1 MQNYQLEK
9 PLEWR
14 VKVLEHGLSQLGQG
28 VILLTNQ
35 GKVMFLTEFA
45 KSIVLKKDGLTL
57 QNDVLTAVIAQDNER
72 LQNML
77 SLTVSDTS
85 PDIVYNNFYIH
96 RKENLK
102 PYLLFISKFHFNL
115 DSEKNGEGILIIIK
129 DTHAN
134 TFYWLERLKS
144 KYRLTNREA
153 NFAVLLTEGRNVKEI
168 SAVMNIVE
176 ETARQYLKNCFKKM
190 EVQKQHELVSLA
202 LAQEKD
208 KINTFEFISIDS

>member
-1 MQNYQLEK
+1 MQNYQPEKQLEQ
-9 PLEWR
+9 R

-28 VILLTNQ
+28 VMLLSNQ
-35 GKVMFLTEFA
+35 GKVMFLTEVA
-45 KSIVLKKDGLTL
+45 KSIVLKNDGLTL
-57 QNDVLTAVIAQDNER
+57 QDDVLSAVLAQDNER

-77 SLTVSDTS
+77 SLTVAATS

-102 PYLLFISKFHFNL
+102 PYLLFISKIQFDVDAESN
-115 DSEKNGEGILIIIK
+115 DEGVLIIIK

-134 TFYWLERLKS
+134 TLYWLERLKS

-153 NFAVLLTEGRNVKEI
+153 DFAVLLTQGRNIKEI
-168 SAVMNIVE
+168 SVVMNIVE

-190 EVQKQHELVSLA
+190 AVQKQHELVRLA
-202 LAQEKD
+202 LDCSRKR
-208 KINTFEFISIDS
+208 